1 MPLFRDALTLPICI
15 TCLLLASP
23 VQAGN
28 SDSLSNERIPV
39 TSEELERHWQV
50 DCAGSVR
57 NLLALTA
64 STLDPNNRNKTG
76 TAASTH
82 LLVSRSCAQAPD
94 IQKCALIYNTPGAA
108 FYQACPDYQAAGM
121 LLQQT
126 CDSHSLNSAVLQ
138 SRLKSLLSCN

>member
-1 MPLFRDALTLPICI
+1 MPLFRDALTLSICI
-15 TCLLLASP
+15 TCLLLSP
-23 VQAGN
+23 AQAGN

-76 TAASTH
+76 TAASTD
-82 LLVSRSCAQAPD
+82 LLVSRSCVQAPD
-94 IQKCALIYNTPGAA
+94 IQKCALIYNTPGAT
-108 FYQACPDYQAAGM
+108 FYQACPDYQASGI
-121 LLQQT
+121 LLQQD
-126 CDSHSLNSAVLQ
+126 CDSHSLQPASLQ
-138 SRLKSLLSCN
+138 SRLNSLLSCD